1 MKIKKTDPEVY
12 TILKNEIKRQRNT
25 LNLIP
30 SENYTSS
37 AVMETCATPLT
48 NKYAEGYPH
57 ARWYSGCEH
66 IDEIEELAVS
76 RAKILFGGEHVNVQP
91 HSGSQA
97 NQAVFYALLEAGDV
111 VLGMGVSF
119 GGHLTHGMLHNFS
132 GKYYKAIPYSVHKE
146 TGLIDYDEIRYL
158 AKKHHPRLIIAGASA
173 YPRIIDFKKFKEIA
187 DEVDAYLLADIAHIA
202 GLVAAGCHP
211 SPVPYCDVVTSTTHK
226 TLRGPRGGF
235 IICKNNLSKKIDK
248 AVFPGVQGGPFM
260 HIIAAKAV
268 CFKEATTPSFI
279 KYQKQ
284 VVKNAQVLAKTLIKE
299 GFNLL
304 TGGTDNHLMLMDLRP
319 KNISGQDASLLLEEV
334 GVIVNKNIIPYD
346 TQPPTVTSG
355 IRPGT
360 PAITTRGMKEL
371 EAKQIARI
379 ISRVINFPPDKKTH
393 RKIKEE
399 VATLCKIF
407 PTY

>member
-1 MKIKKTDPEVY
+1 MNIGNIDKEIHR
-12 TILKNEIKRQRNT
+12 ILKQEIKRQRNT
-25 LNLIP
+25 INLIP

-48 NKYAEGYPH
+48 NKYAEGYAH
-57 ARWYSGCEH
+57 ARWYSGCKYV
-66 IDEIEELAVS
+66 DEVEDLAVS
-76 RAKILFGGEHVNVQP
+76 RAKILFGGDHINVQP

-97 NQAVFYALLEAGDV
+97 NQSVFYALLEAGDV

-119 GGHLTHGMLHNFS
+119 GGHLTHGMIHNFS
-132 GKYYKAIPYSVHKE
+132 GKYYKAIPYSVNKE

-158 AKKHHPRLIIAGASA
+158 AKKHHPRLIITGASA

-187 DEVDAYLLADIAHIA
+187 DEVGAYLLADIAHIA
-202 GLVAAGCHP
+202 GLVATGCHP
-211 SPVPYCDVVTSTTHK
+211 NPVPYCDVITSTTHK

-268 CFKEATTPSFI
+268 CFKEASTPSFI

-284 VVKNAQVLAKTLIKE
+284 VIKNANALAETLIKE

-304 TGGTDNHLMLMDLRP
+304 TGGTDNHLILIDLRN
-319 KNISGQDASLLLEEV
+319 KNISGQDTSLLLEEV
-334 GVIVNKNIIPYD
+334 GVIVNKNVIPYD

-360 PAITTRGMKEL
+360 PAITTRGMKEK

-379 ISRVINFPPDKKTH
+379 ISQVINFPLDKKMH

-399 VATLCKIF
+399 VAILCKKF
-407 PTY
+407 PIY

>member
-25 LNLIP
+25 INLIP

-37 AVMETCATPLT
+37 AIMESSATPLT

-57 ARWYSGCEH
+57 ARWYSGCKH

-76 RAKILFGGEHVNVQP
+76 RAKILFGGEHINVQP

-97 NQAVFYALLEAGDV
+97 NQAVFYALLEPGDV
-111 VLGMGVSF
+111 ILGMGVSF
-119 GGHLTHGMLHNFS
+119 GGHLTHGMIHNFS
-132 GKYYKAIPYSVHKE
+132 GRYYKAIPYSVNFE

-158 AKKHHPRLIIAGASA
+158 AKKHRPRLIITGASA

-187 DEVDAYLLADIAHIA
+187 DEVGAYLLADIAHIA

-211 SPVPYCDVVTSTTHK
+211 NPVPYCDVITSTTHK

-235 IICKNNLSKKIDK
+235 IICKKDLSKKIDK

-268 CFKEATTPSFI
+268 CFKEANTSSFI

-284 VVKNAQVLAKTLIKE
+284 VIKNSQVMAETLIKE

-334 GVIVNKNIIPYD
+334 GVIVNKNVIPYD

-407 PTY
+407 PIY